1 MKHFKFYDFL
11 NVEVCALKCI
21 DDEEMPAIR
30 FIAVS
35 ELGTIEMTPGFDDEA
50 TRDEAWEKNCEG
62 IANSLSVM
70 VEEAFEEYEDES

>member
-1 MKHFKFYDFL
+1 MQHFKFYDFL

-21 DDEEMPAIR
+21 DEEMPAIR

-50 TRDEAWEKNCEG
+50 TRDEAWEKHCEG
-62 IANSLSVM
+62 TANSLVIM
-70 VEEAFEEYEDES
+70 IEEAFEENEDGS

>member
-21 DDEEMPAIR
+21 DEEMPAIR

-62 IANSLSVM
+62 IANSLSIM
-70 VEEAFEEYEDES
+70 VEESFEEKDGRNA